1 MWFWNC
7 RGALFRVQLH
17 LMSRGTPQS
26 RRFDLDRL
34 ARLAFSTLGALLLF
48 WLLRYLADVLIPFA
62 AGILLA
68 YLINPVV
75 DALESRLKNRAAAT
89 LLTVFGCLVVL
100 AALVVIAIPVVAGQ
114 VADFSLVIDGLR
126 EDAAALQDAKPL
138 RERIDAFIAA
148 QNNQTVRDGLEFV
161 RQRLRDALTQERV
174 EQYVVNLGRKLAP
187 GVWSVVSGALSLAVG
202 LSLLIITLLYVVF
215 ISIDYGRIAGG
226 WKSYLPPQ
234 YRDRIV
240 AFLQEFSSAMS
251 RYFRGQIL
259 IAMACGVLFA
269 VAFRLIGLR
278 MGILLGLFI
287 GLLNIVPYLQI
298 VGMVP
303 ALMLAVLRAVERG
316 GSVLASVVL
325 VLAIFGIVQV
335 IQDGILV
342 PRIMGK
348 QTGLR
353 PAIIMLGVFVWGKLL
368 GFLGLVLAIPL
379 TCLGIAFYRRS
390 VLGHS
395 DASVIPADDSDGD

>member
-1 MWFWNC
+1 
-7 RGALFRVQLH
+7 
-17 LMSRGTPQS
+17 MSRATPPSQ
-26 RRFDLDRL
+26 RYDLDRL
-34 ARLAFSTLGALLLF
+34 VRLAFGAAGAFLLI

-62 AGILLA
+62 VAILLA

-75 DALESRLKNRAAAT
+75 NALESRLKSRAAAT

-100 AALVVIAIPVVAGQ
+100 SALVVIAIPVAASQ
-114 VADFSLVIDGLR
+114 IADFTTVIDGLR
-126 EDAAALQDAKPL
+126 EDAVAFRDARPL
-138 RERIDAFIAA
+138 RERIDDFIAA
-148 QNNQTVRDGLEFV
+148 QDNQTVRDGLEIV
-161 RQRLRDALTQERV
+161 RQKLRDALTRERV
-174 EQYVVNLGRKLAP
+174 EQYAVNLGRRLAP
-187 GVWSVVSGALSLAVG
+187 GVLSVVSGAFSFVVG
-202 LSLLIITLLYVVF
+202 LSVLIIILLYVVF
-215 ISIDYGRIAGG
+215 VSVDYGRIAGG

-234 YRDRIV
+234 HRDRIV
-240 AFLQEFSSAMS
+240 AFGNEFSYAMS
-251 RYFRGQIL
+251 RYFRGQIVIAL
-259 IAMACGVLFA
+259 ICGVLFA

-287 GLLNIVPYLQI
+287 GLLNVVPYLQI

-316 GSVLASVVL
+316 GSVFWSVAL
-325 VLAIFGIVQV
+325 VLAVFGIVQL

-353 PAIIMLGVFVWGKLL
+353 PAVMLLGIFVWGKLL

-379 TCLGIAFYRRS
+379 TCLGIAFYRRT
-390 VLGHS
+390 VLGHA
-395 DASVIPADDSDGD
+395 DASAIPADDSGDG